1 MYSQSQPRQLGLL
14 TQKIR
19 DKTFTE
25 SGKSLMCCHVAKH
38 LNHCMR
44 LVSGWQITDSII
56 SSFLNVKIV
65 LNNVSPDTCAYMN
78 VIILNMFIYVL
89 YFLPID
95 IFGKISFPMQVS
107 PFYLSMVTAEL
118 QLSFPLRSSPEFDI
132 LEHREILPQS
142 SHLSKSQTAFHCL
155 WKWQT
160 ITHPLEV

>member
-1 MYSQSQPRQLGLL
+1 MQ
-14 TQKIR
+14 
-19 DKTFTE
+19 
-25 SGKSLMCCHVAKH
+25 
-38 LNHCMR
+38 

-78 VIILNMFIYVL
+78 VIILSIFINVL

-132 LEHREILPQS
+132 LEHREIFPQS
-142 SHLSKSQTAFHCL
+142 SHLSKSETAFPCL
-155 WKWQT
+155 
-160 ITHPLEV
+160 